1 MAAARVRFGRDG
13 YGRTGVDAI
22 AEAAGVSVRT
32 IYNHFGGKDE
42 LFAAVLLASATEVA
56 ERFAER
62 VARTL
67 HGTDLVDDLVA
78 LGLAFAA
85 QRTDAPE
92 HFAMVGQLR
101 SEAHHFPPGTIARWQ
116 QAGPQAVQA
125 EVARRL
131 VELGD
136 SGLLDVTDGRR
147 AAAHFSAIVLAEAMV
162 RPPGSPPTPAET
174 ERMVRAGV
182 SAFLSGY
189 GTQDRGAAPSSR

>member
-1 MAAARVRFGRDG
+1 MAAARARFGRDG
-13 YGRTGVDAI
+13 YGRTGIDAI
-22 AEAAGVSVRT
+22 AEAAGVSPRT

-67 HGTDLVDDLVA
+67 HGTDLVEDLVA
-78 LGLAFAA
+78 LGRAFAA

-101 SEAHHFPPGTIARWQ
+101 SEAHHFPVSTIGRWQ

-131 VELGD
+131 IELGER
-136 SGLLDVTDGRR
+136 GLRDLGDPPR
-147 AAAHFSAIVLAEAMV
+147 AAAHFSAIVLAESMV
-162 RPPGSPPTPAET
+162 RPTGSPPLSDQET

-182 SAFLSGY
+182 DAFLRGY
-189 GTQDRGAAPSSR
+189 GCDKVG